1 MKKKLGMLTAALAAF
16 GTLSCCVLHAS
27 AEGSV
32 QDIYDAMRRIGLPET
47 MVQQAANEYAA
58 HPELHDENGITY
70 NGQYASYLDWAD
82 NIIFMEDK
90 IWEKLAEQYG
100 VDPSQIKEYLNSQ
113 PAQTSVSAAQTDTQ
127 SGAQGSSETVTTTV
141 TERKSDTAFIQMTA
155 EEKKA
160 YIMAMPEDERV
171 RFLANLTTAERNSI
185 LKQMDIGDKTD
196 IMNEFAKIGE
206 QMGMNITIDKVDG
219 SSVNYSVRDGD
230 GTLIDSSSV
239 GTAVDDTGW
248 DLTVPV
254 LGSAGAILGAAG
266 GLIWLTLRQGKRK
279 EQENG

>member
-1 MKKKLGMLTAALAAF
+1 MKTKLRLLLSAAAAL
-16 GTLSCCVLHAS
+16 GTLSCCALHAS

-82 NIIFMEDK
+82 QIIFMEDT

-100 VDPSQIKEYLNSQ
+100 VDVSQIKDYVNNP
-113 PAQTSVSAAQTDTQ
+113 PAQTTAPEQ
-127 SGAQGSSETVTTTV
+127 QGGETVTTTV

-155 EEKKA
+155 DEKKA
-160 YIMAMPEDERV
+160 YIMAMPEDDRAK
-171 RFLANLTTAERNSI
+171 FLAGLTTAERNSI
-185 LKQMDIGDKTD
+185 LKQMDISDKTD
-196 IMNEFAKIGE
+196 IMNEFVEIGK
-206 QMGMNITIDKVDG
+206 QMGMNITVDKVDG

-230 GTLIDSSSV
+230 GNLIDSSSV
-239 GTAVDDTGW
+239 GTSIDDTGW

-254 LGSAGAILGAAG
+254 LTASAAVLGSIG
-266 GLIWLTLRQGKRK
+266 GLCWLTLRQRRK
-279 EQENG
+279 EQDNG